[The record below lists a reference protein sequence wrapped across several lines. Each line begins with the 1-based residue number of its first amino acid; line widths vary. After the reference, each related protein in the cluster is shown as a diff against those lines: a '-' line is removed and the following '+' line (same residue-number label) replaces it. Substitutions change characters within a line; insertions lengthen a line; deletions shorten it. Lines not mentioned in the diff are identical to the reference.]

1 VLCSVGDIAFAVT
14 KIVGALAII
23 PIAFRVLVGP
33 RPLAYVKIERPRNG
47 PRRATINITNTT
59 GVPIVVTGAR
69 VIVPWGTKLGIQHYR
84 NDGDDPADPVF
95 VAIPVNY
102 SSRLPLSTEVPDG
115 GKTELSI
122 LVSDCPWRSPII
134 LLNIISARSM
144 VRIAPK
150 VARALLID
158 ASAMNT

>member
-1 VLCSVGDIAFAVT
+1 M
-14 KIVGALAII
+14 AITRI
-23 PIAFRVLVGP
+23 HKG
-33 RPLAYVKIERPRNG
+33 KQ
-47 PRRATINITNTT
+47 PRRPHFIQEWAEKR
-59 GVPIVVTGAR
+59 G
-69 VIVPWGTKLGIQHYR
+69 WGTKLGIQHYR